1 MMLLYKAWRE
11 SRTRFLGAVV
21 VLVAFAIAVV
31 SSFSARQPL
40 PFREYLD
47 LEFFGGISLMFFVIT
62 VIFLGLGGLKRER
75 THHTAVFTLALPVS
89 RAALISAQ
97 VAVGLAELAF
107 LCFVPALLLEPFS
120 ALVHQSYPSAD
131 ALRYGILRLV
141 CGGVIFATSFFLSTI
156 LRGEYTA
163 AVASYAAVG
172 LDGLLSNFSRPYP
185 TNLLRIVAARW
196 EWDFHTTGP
205 DLTGPL
211 PWALLSILVL
221 IGIVLLLA
229 SAGVATKES
238 L

>member
-21 VLVAFAIAVV
+21 VLVAFAIAAVLG
-31 SSFSARQPL
+31 FSIRQPL

-47 LEFFGGISLMFFVIT
+47 LEFFDGISKELFVIL

-75 THHTAVFTLALPVS
+75 TRHTAVFTLALPVS
-89 RAALISAQ
+89 RAALIGAQ

-107 LCFVPALLLEPFS
+107 LSFVPALLLEPFS
-120 ALVHQSYPSAD
+120 TLVHQSYPSAD
-131 ALRYGILRLV
+131 ALRFGILRLV

-163 AVASYAAVG
+163 AVASYVAVS
-172 LDGLLSNFSRPYP
+172 LDGLLSNFSRPHP
-185 TNLLRIVAARW
+185 TNLLRTVAARW
-196 EWDFHTTGP
+196 DYFTPGP

-221 IGIVLLLA
+221 IGIALLLA
-229 SAGVATKES
+229 SAGVAKEES